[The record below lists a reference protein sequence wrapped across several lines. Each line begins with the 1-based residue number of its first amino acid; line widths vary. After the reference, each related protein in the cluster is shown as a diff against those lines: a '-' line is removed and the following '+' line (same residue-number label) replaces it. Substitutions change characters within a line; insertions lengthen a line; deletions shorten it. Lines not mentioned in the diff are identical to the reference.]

1 MPLHGVGLILTIC
14 GAACAFGFVG
24 GLIQRCYMGVRSRSD
39 RRREARAE
47 ARRAAARAAWPSAPA
62 DIELGP
68 LGPRRPIVWLD
79 GQLAAQTADG
89 GMVWH
94 PDAEAHAVNGRLERG
109 GLGWTEV

>member
-1 MPLHGVGLILTIC
+1 MPLHGVGLVLTIC

-24 GLIQRCYMGVRSRSD
+24 GLIQRCYMGMRSRSD
-39 RRREARAE
+39 RRRAARE
-47 ARRAAARAAWPSAPA
+47 VARRDANRTWPSAPA
-62 DIELGP
+62 DIELGL

-94 PDAEAHAVNGRLERG
+94 PDAEARAVNGRLERG